1 MFEAFKIGVRISLI
15 NHASL
20 GLAAL
25 GKDFLKTEEQASL
38 LQKRID
44 SINKQA
50 VKGGLMLGLGAG
62 IAGMLKGP
70 YEQAKKLEQ
79 ERQKFET
86 LNLSPESNAA
96 AFAQATTLA
105 HKNLGSTISENI
117 GLIRDLHTA
126 FGDLP
131 HALGMSEDFQ
141 KFSIMSRVQND
152 GKPVEGLVYNA
163 VKALEHRGDRLTQHP
178 DEMKDELRRMSQD
191 YTGSGGKITPN
202 DFFHASQTGKMAYT
216 MYDKDYLYG
225 PFAAYMQAK
234 TGPTAG
240 TAGMTAFSS
249 LIGGH
254 MDDKAKGFLASLGLL
269 QIGVS
274 KEQVKLVN
282 ASIEGLDL
290 PAKEKA
296 KLRKAEM
303 PLTGGL
309 TADNATLFAH
319 RPDQFISSVLVPAI
333 RKRYGMDLTNEQ
345 IAEMVASKF
354 NRSTGDFIGEH
365 IVNGQ
370 KFAKDT
376 VIFNN
381 AKDYESGYQQYIK
394 SPEGAEIAA
403 DAAWK
408 NFLAMFGTVY
418 LPVITGGLIKLAG
431 GLDSLAQTVQN
442 HPAMFKALAYAL
454 IGLSGALMFR
464 GTVLILT
471 AALRGLGLAMTMQ
484 AVGGAAGM
492 GKIVSMIGGAS
503 KFSLFGAIGM
513 LANPIGIAVL
523 ALGTLVAAAYA
534 FRPLTQSEV
543 DAAKTDGGVKLTPDA
558 QRRIDADGAKLTP
571 DALRRPAAE
580 VTGSPHI
587 ATGGNGSTTVHVH
600 ATMDGTPIVTNVA
613 KVLVRKLNP
622 SLGTGHFDP
631 RATPLSQYTTG
642 P

>member
-50 VKGGLMLGLGAG
+50 VKGGLMLGLGGA

-86 LNLSPESNAA
+86 LNLSAGDNAL
-96 AFAQATTLA
+96 AFARAQTLA
-105 HKNLGSTISENI
+105 HKNMGTTIGENI
-117 GLIRDLHTA
+117 ALIRDLHTA
-126 FGDLP
+126 LGDLP
-131 HALGMSEDFQ
+131 GALRMSEDFQ
-141 KFSIMSRVQND
+141 KFTVAAKVQND

-163 VKALEHRGDRLTQHP
+163 VKALEHRGDRVAQNP
-178 DEMKDELRRMSQD
+178 AEMKRELDMMSQV
-191 YTGSGGKITPN
+191 YFGSGGKVGPS
-202 DFFHASQTGKMAYT
+202 DYFHASQTGKLAYT
-216 MYDKDYLYG
+216 LFDPKFLYG
-225 PFAAYMQAK
+225 QFAAFMQAK

-240 TAGMTAFSS
+240 TASMTYISS
-249 LIGGH
+249 LLGGH
-254 MDDKAKGFLASLGLL
+254 MDNKGKGFMTSLGLWDMT
-269 QIGVS
+269 VS
-274 KEQVKLVN
+274 PQAKLMQKAVN
-282 ASIEGLDL
+282 DAIAKDPETAAFLKKSKMLTPIVGGL
-290 PAKEKA
+290 PAEYV
-296 KLRKAEM
+296 EM
-303 PLTGGL
+303 
-309 TADNATLFAH
+309 ASH
-319 RPDQFISSVLVPAI
+319 RPDQFIQTVIAPRI
-333 RKRYGMDLTNEQ
+333 RERFGMNLTDDQ
-345 IAEMVASKF
+345 VAGIIMRNY
-354 NRSTGDFIGEH
+354 NRGTSDFIGSFITSEH
-365 IVNGQ
+365 
-370 KFAKDT
+370 KYEKDAR
-376 VIFNN
+376 IFEN
-381 AKDYESGYQQYIK
+381 AKGYGSAYQQYIK
-394 SPEGAEIAA
+394 SPEGAEVAA

-408 NFLAMFGTVY
+408 NFLAVFGSVY
-418 LPVITGGLIKLAG
+418 LPVITSGLLKLAS
-431 GLDSLAQTVQN
+431 GLDSLATAVQN

-492 GKIVSMIGGAS
+492 GRIVGLIGGAS

-523 ALGTLVAAAYA
+523 AIGTFLAAIYA
-534 FRPLTQSEV
+534 FSPLSKKEIE
-543 DAAKTDGGVKLTPDA
+543 DANPNRAHITPTA
-558 QRRIDADGAKLTP
+558 QARIDAGELN
-571 DALRRPAAE
+571 R
-580 VTGSPHI
+580 SPHI
-587 ATGGNGSTTVHVH
+587 APAANNATHVQVF
-600 ATMDGTPIVTNVA
+600 ATMDGTPITTKVTQT
-613 KVLVRKLNP
+613 LVRKLNP
-622 SLGTGHFDP
+622 SLGTGQFDP